1 MKERL
6 RVARRMLAE
15 TTAAGVLRDQQISGL
30 WVDPMAIAAA
40 KGILIEAKPDT
51 AAGVSGMLL
60 KVGDDFGIMYATHIP
75 SRGFQR
81 FSIAHELGH
90 YFMAG
95 HVEQVLAK
103 GAHTS
108 QAGFG
113 SRDPYEQEADF
124 FAAALLMPMRL
135 IKPIFA
141 GQEDG
146 MASVKFLARE
156 CQTTL
161 TASAVRYARMSTS
174 AVAVVLSQNG
184 AIDFCLF
191 SDAMKEAKVRWPR
204 AGTPVPSGTLTYR
217 FGKDPRNVAQ
227 ASEASESIDL
237 MDWFDGESSHV
248 ISEEVIGLGTY
259 GKILTVLYSRR
270 ITAASEGLDDEE
282 EDEDKLLDSW
292 TPRFHR

>member
-1 MKERL
+1 MTLK
-6 RVARRMLAE
+6 VARLPLAE
-15 TTAAGVLRDQQISGL
+15 GTADRVLRELGVSSL
-30 WVDPMAIAAA
+30 PVDPIRIAEL
-40 KGILIEAKPDT
+40 KGIT
-51 AAGVSGMLL
+51 VQAAPSHMTGFSGMLAQW
-60 KVGDDFGIMYATHIP
+60 DTNFGIMYSTHIEND
-75 SRGFQR
+75 GFRR

-146 MASVKFLARE
+146 MASIKFLARE
-156 CQTTL
+156 CETSL

-191 SDAMKEAKVRWPR
+191 SDAIKEAKVRWPR

-270 ITAASEGLDDEE
+270 ITAASEGLEDEE